1 MQNQSEKQN
10 LSVILL
16 AWTTTIFVSSLPNII
31 WQEFFGAPTIWLLW
45 SKLILLGSMFALSFF
60 WKPAR
65 SLRNYFLIFFIL
77 FLIEEIANLIGDTT
91 YWKNWFPAHAL
102 FIRSMF
108 GIQIRRVGVALIMTA
123 VLFFIY
129 KIPSRFFLSPGMLD
143 SKASKEFFII
153 DEGTPW
159 NRLGWILS
167 ILITSG
173 TLAFL
178 LLAGRPSLSQ
188 LSKALPLLP
197 FVIILAAMNAFSEE
211 LNYRV
216 AFLAPLFPN
225 LGKTHSILLTATFFG
240 LAHFYGVPYG
250 VVGVIMSFVLG
261 YLLSKSMI
269 ETRGFFWAWF
279 IHFWQDVAIFSFMA
293 IGSIIAGGG

>member
-77 FLIEEIANLIGDTT
+77 FLVEELMNRIGNTNF
-91 YWKNWFPAHAL
+91 WRNWFPASAP
-102 FIRSMF
+102 FIQSMF
-108 GIQIRRVGVALIMTA
+108 GIQIRRIAVAIIMIA
-123 VLFFIY
+123 FLLLIY
-129 KIPSRFFLSPGMLD
+129 KKPSRFFLSPGNLD
-143 SKASKEFFII
+143 AKASKELFII
-153 DEGTPW
+153 DKGTPW

-167 ILITSG
+167 VLITSG

-178 LLAGRPSLSQ
+178 ILAGRPSLSQ
-188 LSKALPLLP
+188 LSNALPLLP
-197 FVIILAAMNAFSEE
+197 FVLILAAMNAFSEE
-211 LNYRV
+211 LNYRA

-225 LGKTHSILLTATFFG
+225 LGKLHSIVLTATFFG

-250 VVGVIMSFVLG
+250 IIGVAMSFVLG
-261 YLLSKSMI
+261 YLLSKSMV

-279 IHFWQDVAIFSFMA
+279 IHFWQDVVIFSFMT